1 MTEKEWMEEV
11 KERLEK
17 EESFLKKKIFF
28 STGKR
33 VPYSFEVLSYLNDK
47 PEGKK
52 IIRYETDLLVF
63 QKIDNENWKPRII
76 IEGKINSVTTHDAIT
91 YSQKASSHK
100 NVHPYLRYGIL
111 LGNRKH
117 YPLPGR
123 LYRHGA
129 YFDFMLSWKAFE
141 PTEEE
146 WRDFLDIINNEIE
159 YSEQLEEILFH
170 SHSKNRKHY
179 TILHRSLYLK
189 EYDVVNPDPERHNP
203 KVRANKKRKDN
214 HNETL

>member
-1 MTEKEWMEEV
+1 MTEKEWMEDL

-17 EESFLKKKIFF
+17 EESFLKNDIFF
-28 STGKR
+28 STSKR
-33 VPYSFEVLSYLNDK
+33 IPYSFEVLSYLNDR
-47 PEGKK
+47 PEGTN

-76 IEGKINSVTTHDAIT
+76 IEGKINRVTTHDAIT

-123 LYRHGA
+123 LFRHGA

-141 PTEEE
+141 PTGEE
-146 WRDFLDIINNEIE
+146 WKDFLEIIIKEID
-159 YSEQLEEILFH
+159 YSKQLEEILFN
-170 SHSKNRKHY
+170 SRSKNRKHY
-179 TILHRSLYLK
+179 TILQRQLFLQ
-189 EYDVVNPDPERHNP
+189 
-203 KVRANKKRKDN
+203 
-214 HNETL
+214 

>member
-11 KERLEK
+11 KKRLEQ

-28 STGKR
+28 STGKK
-33 VPYSFEVLSYLNDK
+33 VPYSFEVLSYLNDR
-47 PEGKK
+47 PEGKN

-63 QKIDNENWKPRII
+63 QKIDNEKWKPRII
-76 IEGKINSVTTHDAIT
+76 IEGKINRVTTHDAIT

-123 LYRHGA
+123 LFRHGA

-141 PTEEE
+141 PTDDE
-146 WRDFLDIINNEIE
+146 WKDFLGIINSEIE

-170 SHSKNRKHY
+170 SRSKNRKHY
-179 TILHRSLYLK
+179 TILQRRLYLK
-189 EYDVVNPDPERHNP
+189 E
-203 KVRANKKRKDN
+203 K
-214 HNETL
+214 

>member
-1 MTEKEWMEEV
+1 MTEKDWIINV
-11 KERLEK
+11 KNRLEK
-17 EESFLKKKIFF
+17 EDEFLKNNIYFEVSKKI
-28 STGKR
+28 
-33 VPYSFEVLSYLNDK
+33 PYSFEIMNYKDDE
-47 PEGKK
+47 PEERNYMK
-52 IIRYETDLLVF
+52 YETDLLVF
-63 QKIDNENWKPRII
+63 QKIEKERWKPRII

-146 WRDFLDIINNEIE
+146 WKDFLNIIKSEIE
-159 YSEQLEEILFH
+159 YSEKLEEILFK
-170 SHSKNRKHY
+170 SHFKNRKRY
-179 TILHRSLYLK
+179 TILHRPLYLK
-189 EYDVVNPDPERHNP
+189 
-203 KVRANKKRKDN
+203 
-214 HNETL
+214 